1 MRQQDQYRLSKGQI
15 SMTTTDFDLTPDPRV
30 LQILGEINL
39 DQWKCLAEL
48 IDNSVDAFINARRN
62 SAHVESPSVVITLPT
77 QDKEDA
83 SVTVRDNGPGMTLE
97 QLERAV
103 RAGWSGNN
111 PLENLGLFGM
121 GFNIATARLG
131 MVTEVYTTRAGDKEW
146 AGLRIDLNELRRTRT
161 YQTPRLT
168 RPKLDSSA
176 QGTEIKILRLKSDQR
191 IYFSKSAN
199 HNKIRRQL
207 ARVYAP
213 LLLSKDAAFSL
224 QINSQNIQAKRPC
237 HWDPDRSVLGS
248 DGKPVH
254 AVETFDIQLPA
265 RHHCL
270 TCMLSF
276 SGGGGCPTASPEC
289 KTVEVKRRLHGWVG
303 LQRYMHEEDFGLDI
317 IRNGRVIEV
326 QNKDLFVW
334 TGGERPERE
343 YPIDDQRN
351 RGRFIGEIHLD
362 HCRVSY
368 TKDRFERDDT
378 SWAEMVSIIRGE
390 GPLQPQKA
398 KALGLEPQ
406 NAPLYRLFQAFRRSS
421 PQGKT
426 GRWSR
431 ILAVRSNETAMEMAD
446 LFHKGDAEYQTD
458 EKWYQLVEE
467 EDRGTVGSTPHS
479 TGPGSASPAIPDGF
493 LDDGDPVAPKT
504 PSAAPTAE
512 IPVAPAV
519 PVRQKLHELSRVY
532 KHPLLKVE
540 FTVEAF
546 MVAANDPD
554 LPFKA
559 PWALRIEDPGT
570 RTFLFLFDPDHP
582 VFRSVTMT
590 PTDAVL
596 SELAFKTYEFLK
608 DVNPNSAVFATI
620 LSDLRSEYAEDA
632 KLDPKSIIA
641 FADKALREIAQS
653 IMSIGDAEKFSALF
667 AELPSSA
674 QGKIRRKIA
683 TTGASSAQ
691 SIIDSGEFLSYAEAL
706 DIKDFVR
713 RHPDLFFDNK
723 FWAQPY
729 SLLDYG
735 DTGVNDD
742 ARERVLERYEAYLA
756 DAVWLASQ
764 SPRDLDRCDRDELIR
779 ATLSVRLLRPD
790 GNE

>member
-1 MRQQDQYRLSKGQI
+1 
-15 SMTTTDFDLTPDPRV
+15 MTTTEFDLTPDPRV

-48 IDNSVDAFINARRN
+48 IDNSVDAFINAQRDEIK
-62 SAHVESPSVVITLPT
+62 VDSPSVVISLPT

-83 SVTVRDNGPGMTLE
+83 SVTIRDNGPGMTLE

-111 PLENLGLFGM
+111 PLDNLGLFGM

-131 MVTEVYTTRAGDKEW
+131 MVTEVYTTRSGDNEW
-146 AGLRIDLNELRRTRT
+146 TGLRIDLTELRRTRT

-168 RPKLDSSA
+168 RPKPDPA
-176 QGTEIKILRLKSDQR
+176 AHGTEIKVLRLKADQR
-191 IYFSKSAN
+191 GYFSRSAN

-213 LLLSKDAAFSL
+213 LLLSKDSSFSL
-224 QINSQNIQAKRPC
+224 QINGQNIQAKRAC
-237 HWDPDRSVLGS
+237 HWSPDRSVLGG
-248 DGKPVH
+248 DGKPVN
-254 AVETFDIQLPA
+254 AVETFDFALPS
-265 RHHCL
+265 RHYCL

-276 SGGGGCPTASPEC
+276 SGTQECPTGSPEC
-289 KTVEVKRRLHGWVG
+289 KTVEVQRRLHGWVG
-303 LQRYMHEEDFGLDI
+303 LQRYMHEEDFGIDV

-378 SWAEMVSIIRGE
+378 SWAEMVTLVRGE

-398 KALGLEPQ
+398 KALGFEPP

-431 ILAVRSNETAMEMAD
+431 ILAVKNNERAIEMAD
-446 LFHKGDAEYQTD
+446 LFHKGDPEYQTD
-458 EKWYQLVEE
+458 EKWYELVEE
-467 EDRGTVGSTPHS
+467 EDRGVVGATPTA
-479 TGPGSASPAIPDGF
+479 TGPGSASPGVPDGF
-493 LDDGDPVAPKT
+493 LDEGDDSSANGATPPPAVTPTAPMT
-504 PSAAPTAE
+504 PSAPAAPM
-512 IPVAPAV
+512 
-519 PVRQKLHELSRVY
+519 RQKLHELSRVY

-540 FTVEAF
+540 FSVEAF
-546 MVAANDPD
+546 VVAASDHD
-554 LPFKA
+554 LPSKA
-559 PWALRIEDPGT
+559 PWTLKIEDPGT

-590 PTDAVL
+590 PMDALL
-596 SELAFKTYEFLK
+596 SELAFKTYEFLR
-608 DVNPNSAVFATI
+608 DVSPNSAVFATI
-620 LSDLRSEYAEDA
+620 LSDLRGEYAGDA

-641 FADKALREIAQS
+641 FADKSLREIAQS
-653 IMSIGDAEKFSALF
+653 ICDVNAGPSFSALF
-667 AELPSSA
+667 EELPQQA
-674 QGKIRRKIA
+674 QEKIRRKIA
-683 TTGASSAQ
+683 SSGMNGAQAV
-691 SIIDSGEFLSYAEAL
+691 IDSGEFLSYADAS
-706 DIKDFVR
+706 DIRQFVR
-713 RHPDLFFDNK
+713 RHPELFFDGK
-723 FWAQPY
+723 FWAQPHA
-729 SLLDYG
+729 SLDYG
-735 DTGVNDD
+735 DAKVNEE
-742 ARERVLERYEAYLA
+742 AQERILERYDAYLA

-779 ATLSVRLLRPD
+779 ATLSVRLLGQD
-790 GNE
+790 GIL

>member
-1 MRQQDQYRLSKGQI
+1 
-15 SMTTTDFDLTPDPRV
+15 MTSTDFDLTPDPRV

-48 IDNSVDAFINARRN
+48 IDNSVDAFINARRDN
-62 SAHVESPSVVITLPT
+62 IKIESPSVAINLPT
-77 QDKEDA
+77 QDREDV
-83 SVTVRDNGPGMTLE
+83 SITIRDNGPGMTLD

-111 PLENLGLFGM
+111 PLDNLGLFGM

-131 MVTEVYTTRAGDKEW
+131 MVTEVYTTRMGDKEW
-146 AGLRIDLNELRRTRT
+146 TGLRIDLSELRRTRT

-168 RPKLDSSA
+168 RPKSDSA
-176 QGTEIKILRLKSDQR
+176 AHGTEIKILRLKADQR
-191 IYFSKSAN
+191 TYFAKSAN
-199 HNKIRRQL
+199 HKKIRSQL

-224 QINSQNIQAKRPC
+224 QINGQNIPAKRPC
-237 HWDPDRSVLGS
+237 HWDPDRSVLGG

-254 AVETFDIQLPA
+254 AVETFDFELPS
-265 RHHCL
+265 RHYCL

-276 SGGGGCPTASPEC
+276 SGEQGCPTGGAEC
-289 KTVEVKRRLHGWVG
+289 KTVELKRRLRGWVG
-303 LQRYMHEEDFGLDI
+303 LQRYMHEEDFGIDI

-334 TGGERPERE
+334 SGGERPERE

-378 SWAEMVSIIRGE
+378 SWSEMVTLIRGD

-398 KALGLEPQ
+398 RALGFEPQ
-406 NAPLYRLFQAFRRSS
+406 SAPLYRLFQTFRRSS

-431 ILAVRSNETAMEMAD
+431 ILAVKNNERAIEMAD
-446 LFHKGDAEYQTD
+446 LFHKGDPEYQTD
-458 EKWYQLVEE
+458 EKWYELVEE
-467 EDRGTVGSTPHS
+467 EDRGIVGATPTA
-479 TGPGSASPAIPDGF
+479 TGPGSA
-493 LDDGDPVAPKT
+493 
-504 PSAAPTAE
+504 
-512 IPVAPAV
+512 APAV
-519 PVRQKLHELSRVY
+519 PEGFLDEGIDTRPEDSGGPTVPDPGQTSTSVPMPPTRQKLHELSRVY

-540 FTVEAF
+540 FNVEAF
-546 MVAANDPD
+546 VVASNDPD
-554 LPFKA
+554 LPPKA
-559 PWALRIEDPGT
+559 PWILKIEDPGT

-596 SELAFKTYEFLK
+596 AELAFKTYEFLK
-608 DVNPNSAVFATI
+608 EASPNSAVFSTI
-620 LSDLRSEYAEDA
+620 LSDLRGEYAEDA
-632 KLDPKSIIA
+632 KLDPRSIIS
-641 FADKALREIAQS
+641 FADRSLRDIAQS
-653 IMSIGDAEKFSALF
+653 IGVSGEAASFSALF
-667 AELPSSA
+667 SELPQAA
-674 QGKIRRKIA
+674 QDRVRRKIA
-683 TTGASSAQ
+683 LSGMASAQ
-691 SIIDSGEFLSYAEAL
+691 TVIDSGEFLSYAEVA
-706 DIKDFVR
+706 DIRQFVR
-713 RHPDLFFDNK
+713 RHPELFFDGE

-729 SLLDYG
+729 SSLDYG
-735 DTGVNDD
+735 DAKVNKE
-742 ARERVLERYEAYLA
+742 ARERVLERYDAYLA

-779 ATLSVRLLRPD
+779 ATLSVRLLGQD
-790 GNE
+790 GSV

>member
-1 MRQQDQYRLSKGQI
+1 
-15 SMTTTDFDLTPDPRV
+15 MTSTDFDLTPDPRV

-48 IDNSVDAFINARRN
+48 IDNSVDAFINARRDG
-62 SAHVESPSVVITLPT
+62 VRMDSPAVVISLPT

-83 SVTVRDNGPGMTLE
+83 SVTIRDNGQGMTLE

-111 PLENLGLFGM
+111 PLDNLGLFGM

-131 MVTEVYTTRAGDKEW
+131 MVTEVYTTRTGDKEW
-146 AGLRIDLNELRRTRT
+146 TGLRIDLNELRRTRT

-168 RPKLDSSA
+168 RPKHDPSA
-176 QGTEIKILRLKSDQR
+176 HGTEIKILRLKADQR

-224 QINSQNIQAKRPC
+224 QINTQNIQAKRSC
-237 HWDPDRSVLGS
+237 HWDPDRSVLGG

-254 AVETFDIQLPA
+254 AVETFDVELPA
-265 RHHCL
+265 RHYCL

-276 SGGGGCPTASPEC
+276 SGTQGCPTAGPEC

-334 TGGERPERE
+334 SGGERPERE

-378 SWAEMVSIIRGE
+378 SWAEMVSLIRGE

-398 KALGLEPQ
+398 KALGFEPQ
-406 NAPLYRLFQAFRRSS
+406 DAPLYRLFQAFRRSS

-431 ILAVRSNETAMEMAD
+431 ILAVKNNERAIEMAD
-446 LFHKGDAEYQTD
+446 LFHKGDVEYQTD
-458 EKWYQLVEE
+458 DRWYELVEE
-467 EDRGTVGSTPHS
+467 EDRGIVGATPTA
-479 TGPGSASPAIPDGF
+479 TGPGSTSPGLPDGF
-493 LDDGDPVAPKT
+493 LDEGDVSPPIRAGATPSGPPELAPSPVAP
-504 PSAAPTAE
+504 
-512 IPVAPAV
+512 I
-519 PVRQKLHELSRVY
+519 RQKLHELSRIY

-546 MVAANDPD
+546 IVGADDPD
-554 LPFKA
+554 LPSKA
-559 PWALRIEDPGT
+559 PWTLKIEDPGT

-608 DVNPNSAVFATI
+608 EVSPNSAVFATI
-620 LSDLRSEYAEDA
+620 LSDLRGEYAQDA
-632 KLDPKSIIA
+632 KLDPRSIIA
-641 FADKALREIAQS
+641 FADKAFREIAQS
-653 IMSIGDAEKFSALF
+653 ISVIGDATLFNALF
-667 AELPSSA
+667 AELPQPA
-674 QGKIRRKIA
+674 QEKIRRKIA
-683 TTGASSAQ
+683 LTGMNGAQ
-691 SIIDSGEFLSYAEAL
+691 VVIDSGEFLSYAEVV
-706 DIKDFVR
+706 DIRQFVES
-713 RHPDLFFDNK
+713 HPELFFDGK

-729 SLLDYG
+729 SSLEYG
-735 DTGVNDD
+735 DTKVNEE
-742 ARERVLERYEAYLA
+742 ARERVMERYDAYLA

-764 SPRDLDRCDRDELIR
+764 SLRDLDRCDRDELIR
-779 ATLSVRLLRPD
+779 ATLSVRLLGQD
-790 GNE
+790 GSV

>member
-1 MRQQDQYRLSKGQI
+1 
-15 SMTTTDFDLTPDPRV
+15 MTATEFDLTPDPRV

-48 IDNSVDAFINARRN
+48 IDNSVDAFINARRDGGQ
-62 SAHVESPSVVITLPT
+62 VESPSVVISLPT

-83 SVTVRDNGPGMTLE
+83 SVTIRDNGPGMTLD

-111 PLENLGLFGM
+111 PLDNLGLFGM

-131 MVTEVYTTRAGDKEW
+131 MVTEVYTTRTGDKEW
-146 AGLRIDLNELRRTRT
+146 TGLRIDLNELRRTRT

-168 RPKLDSSA
+168 RPKLDSA
-176 QGTEIKILRLKSDQR
+176 AHGTEIKILRLKTDQR

-224 QINSQNIQAKRPC
+224 QVNSQNIQAKRPC
-237 HWDPDRSVLGS
+237 HWNPDRSVLGG

-254 AVETFDIQLPA
+254 AVETFDVELPS
-265 RHHCL
+265 RHYCL

-276 SGGGGCPTASPEC
+276 SGTQGCPTASAEC
-289 KTVEVKRRLHGWVG
+289 KTVELKRRLHGWVG
-303 LQRYMHEEDFGLDI
+303 LQRYMHEEDFGIDI

-334 TGGERPERE
+334 SGGERPERE

-378 SWAEMVSIIRGE
+378 SWSEMVTLVRGE

-398 KALGLEPQ
+398 KALGFEPPS
-406 NAPLYRLFQAFRRSS
+406 APLYRLFQAFRRSS

-431 ILAVRSNETAMEMAD
+431 ILAVKNNERAIEMAD
-446 LFHKGDAEYQTD
+446 LFHKGDPEYQTD
-458 EKWYQLVEE
+458 EKWYELVEE
-467 EDRGTVGSTPHS
+467 EDRGIVGATPTAS
-479 TGPGSASPAIPDGF
+479 GPGSASPEVPAGF
-493 LDDGDPVAPKT
+493 LDDAGETPLESEASSPTSEAGPPVQNVSAP
-504 PSAAPTAE
+504 PP
-512 IPVAPAV
+512 
-519 PVRQKLHELSRVY
+519 RQKLHELSRVY

-546 MVAANDPD
+546 MVAASDPD
-554 LPFKA
+554 LPPKA
-559 PWALRIEDPGT
+559 PWTLKIEDPGT

-608 DVNPNSAVFATI
+608 EASPNSAVFSTI
-620 LSDLRSEYAEDA
+620 LSDLRGEYAEDA
-632 KLDPKSIIA
+632 KLDPKSIIS
-641 FADKALREIAQS
+641 FADRSLRDIAQS
-653 IMSIGDAEKFSALF
+653 ISASGNVDSFGALF
-667 AELPSSA
+667 SELPQMA
-674 QGKIRRKIA
+674 QEKIRRKIA
-683 TTGASSAQ
+683 SSGMTGAQ
-691 SIIDSGEFLSYAEAL
+691 VVIDAGEFLSYADAA
-706 DIKDFVR
+706 DIRQFVR
-713 RHPDLFFDNK
+713 LHPELFFDGK

-729 SLLDYG
+729 SSLDYG
-735 DTGVNDD
+735 DAKVNEE
-742 ARERVLERYEAYLA
+742 AREKVLERYDAYLA

-779 ATLSVRLLRPD
+779 ATLSVRLLGQD
-790 GNE
+790 GNI

>member
-1 MRQQDQYRLSKGQI
+1 
-15 SMTTTDFDLTPDPRV
+15 MTSTDFDLTPDPRV

-48 IDNSVDAFINARRN
+48 IDNSVDAFINARRDG
-62 SAHVESPSVVITLPT
+62 AQVDSPAVVISLPT

-111 PLENLGLFGM
+111 PLDNLGLFGM

-131 MVTEVYTTRAGDKEW
+131 MVTEVYTTRAGDPEW
-146 AGLRIDLNELRRTRT
+146 TGLRIDLNELRRTRT

-168 RPKLDSSA
+168 RPKHDSSA
-176 QGTEIKILRLKSDQR
+176 HGTEIKILRLKADQR
-191 IYFSKSAN
+191 VYFSKSAN
-199 HNKIRRQL
+199 HNKVRRQL

-213 LLLSKDAAFSL
+213 LLLSKDSSFSL
-224 QINSQNIQAKRPC
+224 QVNAQNVQAKRPC
-237 HWDPDRSVLGS
+237 HWDPDRSVLGG

-254 AVETFDIQLPA
+254 AVETFDFALPS
-265 RHHCL
+265 RHYCL

-276 SGGGGCPTASPEC
+276 SGTQGCPTAGPEC
-289 KTVEVKRRLHGWVG
+289 KTIELKRRLHGWVG

-378 SWAEMVSIIRGE
+378 SWAEMVSLVRGE

-398 KALGLEPQ
+398 KALGFEPQ
-406 NAPLYRLFQAFRRSS
+406 GAPLYRLFQAFRRSS

-431 ILAVRSNETAMEMAD
+431 ILAVKNNESAIEMAD

-458 EKWYQLVEE
+458 EKWYELVEE
-467 EDRGTVGSTPHS
+467 ADRGVVGAIPTS
-479 TGPGSASPAIPDGF
+479 TGPGSASPEVPSGF
-493 LDDGDPVAPKT
+493 LDEGDTSPPDGEGTSLPAAT
-504 PSAAPTAE
+504 APSATATATATAVSIAPT
-512 IPVAPAV
+512 
-519 PVRQKLHELSRVY
+519 RQKLHELSRVY

-546 MVAANDPD
+546 MVGANDPD
-554 LPFKA
+554 LPTKA
-559 PWALRIEDPGT
+559 PWTLKIEDPGT

-596 SELAFKTYEFLK
+596 CELAFKTYEFLRE
-608 DVNPNSAVFATI
+608 VSPNSAVFATI
-620 LSDLRSEYAEDA
+620 LSDLRGEYAEDA

-641 FADKALREIAQS
+641 FADKALQEIAQS
-653 IMSIGDAEKFSALF
+653 ISAIGDATLFNALF
-667 AELPSSA
+667 GELPQFA
-674 QGKIRRKIA
+674 QAKIRRKIA
-683 TTGASSAQ
+683 STGMNGAQ
-691 SIIDSGEFLSYAEAL
+691 VVIDSGEFLSYAEAS
-706 DIKDFVR
+706 DIRQFVR
-713 RHPDLFFDNK
+713 QHPALFFDGK

-729 SLLDYG
+729 SSLDYG
-735 DTGVNDD
+735 DMKVNEE
-742 ARERVLERYEAYLA
+742 ARERVMERYDAYLA

-779 ATLSVRLLRPD
+779 ATLSVRLLGQD
-790 GNE
+790 GSR

>member
-1 MRQQDQYRLSKGQI
+1 
-15 SMTTTDFDLTPDPRV
+15 MTTTDFDLTPDPRV

-48 IDNSVDAFINARRN
+48 IDNSVDAFINARRDGV
-62 SAHVESPSVVITLPT
+62 HVESPSVVISLPT

-83 SVTVRDNGPGMTLE
+83 SVAVRDNGPGMNLE

-111 PLENLGLFGM
+111 PLDNLGLFGM

-146 AGLRIDLNELRRTRT
+146 TGLRIDLDELRRTRT

-168 RPKLDSSA
+168 RPKHDPSA
-176 QGTEIKILRLKSDQR
+176 HGTEIKILRLKTDQR
-191 IYFSKSAN
+191 VYFSKSAN
-199 HNKIRRQL
+199 HNRIRRQL

-213 LLLSKDAAFSL
+213 LLLSNDAAFSL
-224 QINSQNIQAKRPC
+224 QINSQNVQAKRPC
-237 HWDPDRSVLGS
+237 HWDPDRAVLGS
-248 DGKPVH
+248 TGTPVH
-254 AVETFDIQLPA
+254 AVETFDFELPA
-265 RHHCL
+265 RHYCL

-276 SGGGGCPTASPEC
+276 SGDHGCPTAGTEC
-289 KTVEVKRRLHGWVG
+289 KTVELKRRLHGWIG

-334 TGGERPERE
+334 AGGERPERE

-378 SWAEMVSIIRGE
+378 SWAEMVSLVRGE

-398 KALGLEPQ
+398 KALGFEPQ
-406 NAPLYRLFQAFRRSS
+406 DAPLYRLFQAFRRSS

-431 ILAVRSNETAMEMAD
+431 ILAVKNNERAIEMAD

-458 EKWYQLVEE
+458 EKWYDLVAE
-467 EDRGTVGSTPHS
+467 EDRGIVGAAISTS
-479 TGPGSASPAIPDGF
+479 SGSAPPAVPDGF
-493 LDDGDPVAPKT
+493 LDDDDLADPNGTVVL
-504 PSAAPTAE
+504 PSIPFDSAPT
-512 IPVAPAV
+512 IPLV
-519 PVRQKLHELSRVY
+519 PTRQKLHDLSRVY

-546 MVAANDPD
+546 MVASNDPD
-554 LPFKA
+554 LPRKA
-559 PWALRIEDPGT
+559 PWTLKIEDPGT

-590 PTDAVL
+590 PMDAIL
-596 SELAFKTYEFLK
+596 AELAFKTYEFLREAS
-608 DVNPNSAVFATI
+608 PHSAVFATI
-620 LSDLRSEYAEDA
+620 VSDLRGEYAEDA

-641 FADKALREIAQS
+641 FADKTLREIAQS
-653 IMSIGDAEKFSALF
+653 ISIGGDAYFFKALF
-667 AELPSSA
+667 TELPQTA
-674 QGKIRRKIA
+674 QERIRRKIA
-683 TTGASSAQ
+683 STGVSGAQ
-691 SIIDSGEFLSYAEAL
+691 AVIDSGEFLSYAEAS
-706 DIKDFVR
+706 DIRSFVKC
-713 RHPDLFFDNK
+713 HPELFFDGK

-729 SLLDYG
+729 SSLEYG
-735 DTGVNDD
+735 DSKVDEE
-742 ARERVLERYEAYLA
+742 ARGRVVERYDAYLA
-756 DAVWLASQ
+756 DAVWLESQ
-764 SPRDLDRCDRDELIR
+764 TPRDLDRCDRDELIR
-779 ATLSVRLLRPD
+779 ATLSVRLLGQD
-790 GNE
+790 GSL

>member
-1 MRQQDQYRLSKGQI
+1 
-15 SMTTTDFDLTPDPRV
+15 MTTNEFDLTPDPRV

-48 IDNSVDAFINARRN
+48 IDNSVDAFINARRDGKRL
-62 SAHVESPSVVITLPT
+62 EYPSVVISLPT

-83 SVTVRDNGPGMTLE
+83 SVTIRDNGPGMTLE

-111 PLENLGLFGM
+111 PLDNLGLFGM

-131 MVTEVYTTRAGDKEW
+131 MVTEVYTTRAGDKDW
-146 AGLRIDLNELRRTRT
+146 TGLRIDLNELRRTRA

-168 RPKLDSSA
+168 KPKHDLTTH
-176 QGTEIKILRLKSDQR
+176 GTEIKILRLKAEQR
-191 IYFSKSAN
+191 SYFSKSAN
-199 HNKIRRQL
+199 HNKIRRKL

-213 LLLSKDAAFSL
+213 LLLSKDTAFSL
-224 QINSQNIQAKRPC
+224 QINTQNIVAKRPC
-237 HWDPDRSVLGS
+237 HWDPDRSVLIG
-248 DGKPVH
+248 DGRTVH
-254 AVETFDIQLPA
+254 AVETFDFELSP
-265 RHHCL
+265 RHYCL
-270 TCMLSF
+270 TCMVSF
-276 SGGGGCPTASPEC
+276 SGDQGCPTASAEC

-326 QNKDLFVW
+326 QNKDLFIW
-334 TGGERPERE
+334 SGGERPERE

-368 TKDRFERDDT
+368 TKDRFERDDA
-378 SWAEMVSIIRGE
+378 SWAEMVSLVRGD

-398 KALGLEPQ
+398 KALGLEPS
-406 NAPLYRLFQAFRRSS
+406 NAPLYLLFQAFRRSS

-426 GRWSR
+426 ARWSR
-431 ILAVRSNETAMEMAD
+431 ILAVKNNDRAIEMAD
-446 LFHKGDAEYQTD
+446 LFHKVDAEYQTD
-458 EKWYQLVEE
+458 EKWYELVEE
-467 EDRGTVGSTPHS
+467 EDRGVVGATPIA
-479 TGPGSASPAIPDGF
+479 TGPGSASPAVPEGF
-493 LDDGDPVAPKT
+493 LDEDDDAPST
-504 PSAAPTAE
+504 SAAGKSSSTSSDTSPALPLPPT
-512 IPVAPAV
+512 
-519 PVRQKLHELSRVY
+519 RQKLHDLSRVY

-546 MVAANDPD
+546 MVGSNDPD
-554 LPFKA
+554 LPSKA
-559 PWALRIEDPGT
+559 PWVLKIEDPGT

-596 SELAFKTYEFLK
+596 AELALKTYEFLK
-608 DVNPNSAVFATI
+608 EASPNSAVFATI
-620 LSDLRSEYAEDA
+620 LSDLRGEYAEDA
-632 KLDPKSIIA
+632 RLDPKSIIA

-653 IMSIGDAEKFSALF
+653 IGVVCDTALF
-667 AELPSSA
+667 NEFFLDLPQSA
-674 QGKIRRKIA
+674 QERIRRKIA
-683 TTGASSAQ
+683 STGISGSQ
-691 SIIDSGEFLSYAEAL
+691 IIIDSGEFLSYAEAP
-706 DIKDFVR
+706 DIRLFVR
-713 RHPDLFFDNK
+713 CHPELFFDGT

-729 SLLDYG
+729 CTLEYG
-735 DTGVNDD
+735 DAKVNEE
-742 ARERVLERYEAYLA
+742 ARNRVLERYDAYLA

-779 ATLSVRLLRPD
+779 ATLSVRLIGQD
-790 GNE
+790 GSL

>member
-1 MRQQDQYRLSKGQI
+1 
-15 SMTTTDFDLTPDPRV
+15 MTTAEFDLTPDPRV

-48 IDNSVDAFINARRN
+48 IDNSVDAFINARRDEVPV
-62 SAHVESPSVVITLPT
+62 AAPSVVISLPT
-77 QDKEDA
+77 QDREDA
-83 SVTVRDNGPGMTLE
+83 SISVRDNGPGMTLE

-111 PLENLGLFGM
+111 PVDNLGLFGM

-131 MVTEVYTTRAGDKEW
+131 MVTEVYTTRAGDNEW
-146 AGLRIDLNELRRTRT
+146 TGLRIDLTELRRTRT
-161 YQTPRLT
+161 YLTPRLA
-168 RPKLDSSA
+168 RPKHDPA
-176 QGTEIKILRLKSDQR
+176 AHGTEIKILRLKADQR
-191 IYFSKSAN
+191 VFFSKGAN

-213 LLLSKDAAFSL
+213 LLLSKDLAFSL
-224 QINSQNIQAKRPC
+224 QLNAQNIQAKRPC
-237 HWDPDRSVLGS
+237 HWDPDRSVLSG

-254 AVETFDIQLPA
+254 AVEPFDFELPA
-265 RHHCL
+265 RNYCL

-276 SGGGGCPTASPEC
+276 HGPQTCPTAGPEC
-289 KTVEVKRRLHGWVG
+289 QIIEIKRRLHGWVG
-303 LQRYMHEEDFGLDI
+303 LQRYVHEEDFGIDI

-334 TGGERPERE
+334 NGDERPERE
-343 YPIDDQRN
+343 YPIDDPRN

-378 SWAEMVSIIRGE
+378 SWAEMVSLVRGE

-398 KALGLEPQ
+398 KALGYEPQ
-406 NAPLYRLFQAFRRSS
+406 IAPLYRLFQAFRRSS

-431 ILAVRSNETAMEMAD
+431 VLAVKNNERAIEMAD
-446 LFHKGDAEYQTD
+446 LFHKGDPDYQTD
-458 EKWYQLVEE
+458 EKWYELVEE
-467 EDRGTVGSTPHS
+467 EDRAVVGATPTA
-479 TGPGSASPAIPDGF
+479 TGPGSASPAVPDGF
-493 LDDGDPVAPKT
+493 LDDDNIAPAPTGTGPEVPPPAAGDAGGTSVAPT
-504 PSAAPTAE
+504 
-512 IPVAPAV
+512 
-519 PVRQKLHELSRVY
+519 RQKLHELSRVY

-546 MVAANDPD
+546 MVTANDPD
-554 LPFKA
+554 LPRKA
-559 PWALRIEDPGT
+559 PWVLKIEDPGT

-590 PTDAVL
+590 PMDAVL
-596 SELAFKTYEFLK
+596 AELAFKTYEFLK
-608 DVNPNSAVFATI
+608 EASPDSAVFATI
-620 LSDLRSEYAEDA
+620 LSDFRGEYADDS
-632 KLDPKSIIA
+632 KLDPKGIIA

-653 IMSIGDAEKFSALF
+653 IDVAGDAGLFNILF
-667 AELPSSA
+667 AELPQSA
-674 QGKIRRKIA
+674 QEKIRRKIA
-683 TTGASSAQ
+683 SVGISGAQ
-691 SIIDSGEFLSYAEAL
+691 VVIDSGEFLAYAEVS
-706 DIKDFVR
+706 DIRHFVR
-713 RHPDLFFDNK
+713 SHPALFFDGK

-729 SLLDYG
+729 SSLEYG
-735 DTGVNDD
+735 DAKVNEE
-742 ARERVLERYEAYLA
+742 ARERVLERYDSYLA

-764 SPRDLDRCDRDELIR
+764 SPRDLDRCDRDEIIR
-779 ATLSVRLLRPD
+779 ATLSVRLLGQD
-790 GNE
+790 GSL

>member
-1 MRQQDQYRLSKGQI
+1 
-15 SMTTTDFDLTPDPRV
+15 MTTTDFDLTPDPRV

-48 IDNSVDAFINARRN
+48 IDNSIDAFINARRDN
-62 SAHVESPSVVITLPT
+62 IQVESPSVVISLPT

-83 SVTVRDNGPGMTLE
+83 SVAIRDNGPGMTLN

-111 PLENLGLFGM
+111 PLDNLGLFGM

-146 AGLRIDLNELRRTRT
+146 TGLRIDLNELRRTRT

-168 RPKLDSSA
+168 RPKPDPA
-176 QGTEIKILRLKSDQR
+176 GHGTEIKILRLKADQR
-191 IYFSKSAN
+191 LYFSKSAN

-213 LLLSKDAAFSL
+213 LLLSKDASFAL
-224 QINSQNIQAKRPC
+224 QVNGQNIQAKRPC
-237 HWDPDRSVLGS
+237 HWNPDRSVLGG
-248 DGKPVH
+248 DGRPVH
-254 AVETFDIQLPA
+254 AVETFDIELPS
-265 RHHCL
+265 RHYCL

-276 SGGGGCPTASPEC
+276 SGTQGCPTGGSEC
-289 KTVEVKRRLHGWVG
+289 KTVELKRRLHGWVG
-303 LQRYMHEEDFGLDI
+303 LQRYMHEEDFGIDI

-334 TGGERPERE
+334 GGGERPERE

-351 RGRFIGEIHLD
+351 RGRFIGEVHLD

-378 SWAEMVSIIRGE
+378 SWAEMVVLLRGE

-398 KALGLEPQ
+398 KALGFEPPS
-406 NAPLYRLFQAFRRSS
+406 APLYRLFQAFRRSS

-426 GRWSR
+426 ARWSR
-431 ILAVRSNETAMEMAD
+431 ILAVKNNERAIEMAD
-446 LFHKGDAEYQTD
+446 LFHKGDPEYQTD
-458 EKWYQLVEE
+458 EKWYELVEE
-467 EDRGTVGSTPHS
+467 EDRGTVGATPTA
-479 TGPGSASPAIPDGF
+479 TGPGSASPPVPDGF
-493 LDDGDPVAPKT
+493 LDDEGSPPSGGGGHSSSSQVNPLN
-504 PSAAPTAE
+504 SAAVPA
-512 IPVAPAV
+512 AP
-519 PVRQKLHELSRVY
+519 PRQKLHELSRLY

-540 FTVEAF
+540 FTIEAF

-554 LPFKA
+554 LPPKA
-559 PWALRIEDPGT
+559 PWVLKIEDPGT
-570 RTFLFLFDPDHP
+570 RTFLFLFEPDHP

-590 PTDAVL
+590 PMDAVL

-608 DVNPNSAVFATI
+608 EMSPNSAVFATI

-632 KLDPKSIIA
+632 KLDPKSIIS
-641 FADKALREIAQS
+641 FSDKSLREIAQS
-653 IMSIGDAEKFSALF
+653 ISMDGVSQSFNTLFS
-667 AELPSSA
+667 ELPQPA
-674 QGKIRRKIA
+674 QERIRRKIA
-683 TTGASSAQ
+683 SSGMTGAQAV
-691 SIIDSGEFLSYAEAL
+691 INTGEFLSYAAAS
-706 DIKDFVR
+706 DIRQFVC
-713 RHPDLFFDNK
+713 RHPELFFDGK

-729 SLLDYG
+729 ASLDYG
-735 DTGVNDD
+735 DITVNEE
-742 ARERVLERYEAYLA
+742 ARERVLERYDAYLA

-764 SPRDLDRCDRDELIR
+764 SPRDLERCDRDELIR
-779 ATLSVRLLRPD
+779 ATLSVRLLGQD
-790 GNE
+790 GNM

>member
-1 MRQQDQYRLSKGQI
+1 
-15 SMTTTDFDLTPDPRV
+15 MTATADFDLTPDPRV

-48 IDNSVDAFINARRN
+48 IDNSVDAFVNASRGGFPVD
-62 SAHVESPSVVITLPT
+62 APSVVISLPT

-83 SVTVRDNGPGMTLE
+83 AVTIRDNGPGMTLD

-103 RAGWSGNN
+103 TAGWSGNN
-111 PLENLGLFGM
+111 PLDSLGLFGM

-131 MVTEVYTTRAGDKEW
+131 MVTEVYTTRAGEAEW
-146 AGLRIDLNELRRTRT
+146 TGLRIDLNELRRTRI

-168 RPKLDSSA
+168 RPKLDA
-176 QGTEIKILRLKSDQR
+176 AAHGTEIKILRLKPDQR
-191 IYFSKSAN
+191 VYFSKSAN

-213 LLLSKDAAFSL
+213 LLLSKDTSFSL
-224 QINSQNIQAKRPC
+224 QINTQNVQAKRPC
-237 HWDPDRSVLGS
+237 HWDPNRSVQGA

-254 AVETFDIQLPA
+254 AVETFDIKLPS
-265 RHHCL
+265 RHYCL

-276 SGGGGCPTASPEC
+276 SGDQGCPTASTEC
-289 KTVEVKRRLHGWVG
+289 KTVEMVRRLHGWVG
-303 LQRYMHEEDFGLDI
+303 LQRYMHEEDFGIDI

-334 TGGERPERE
+334 TGGDRPERE

-351 RGRFIGEIHLD
+351 RGRFIGEVHLD

-378 SWAEMVSIIRGE
+378 SWAEMVSLVRGE

-398 KALGLEPQ
+398 RTLGFEPQ
-406 NAPLYRLFQAFRRSS
+406 DAPLYRLFQAFRRSS

-431 ILAVRSNETAMEMAD
+431 ILAVKNNERAIEMAD

-458 EKWYQLVEE
+458 EKWYALVEE
-467 EDRGTVGSTPHS
+467 EDRGMVGGTPH
-479 TGPGSASPAIPDGF
+479 TGGPGSASPAAPDGF
-493 LDDGDPVAPKT
+493 LDDGGDTGGGPTGTPGGSPTPAPAPGAT
-504 PSAAPTAE
+504 PPTAAM
-512 IPVAPAV
+512 PT
-519 PVRQKLHELSRVY
+519 RQKLHELSRIY

-540 FTVEAF
+540 FAVEAF
-546 MVAANDPD
+546 MVGATDPD
-554 LPFKA
+554 LPAKA
-559 PWALRIEDPGT
+559 PWVLKIEDPGT

-596 SELAFKTYEFLK
+596 AELAFKTYEFLK
-608 DVNPNSAVFATI
+608 DVSPNAAVFSTI
-620 LSDLRSEYAEDA
+620 LSDLRGEYAEDA
-632 KLDPKSIIA
+632 KLDPKNIIA
-641 FADKALREIAQS
+641 FADKTLRDIAQS
-653 IMSIGDAEKFSALF
+653 LSSSGDKSSFNSLF
-667 AELPSSA
+667 GGMPQSA
-674 QGKIRRKIA
+674 QNKIRAKVA
-683 TTGASSAQ
+683 SVGMTGVQAVV
-691 SIIDSGEFLSYAEAL
+691 DSGEFLAYAEVS
-706 DIKDFVR
+706 DIRTFVR
-713 RHPDLFFDNK
+713 SHPELFFDGK
-723 FWAQPY
+723 YWAQPHAT
-729 SLLDYG
+729 LEFG
-735 DTGVNDD
+735 DPKVNDA
-742 ARERVLERYEAYLA
+742 ARARVLERQDAYLA

-779 ATLSVRLLRPD
+779 ATLSVRLLGRD
-790 GNE
+790 GNL

>member
-1 MRQQDQYRLSKGQI
+1 MAS
-15 SMTTTDFDLTPDPRV
+15 SDFDLTPDPRV

-48 IDNSVDAFINARRN
+48 IDNSVDAFVNARRDGVP
-62 SAHVESPSVVITLPT
+62 VESPSVVITLPT
-77 QDKEDA
+77 QDREDS
-83 SVTVRDNGPGMTLE
+83 SVTVRDNGLGMTLE

-111 PLENLGLFGM
+111 PLDNLGLFGM

-146 AGLRIDLNELRRTRT
+146 TGLRIDLNELRRTRT
-161 YQTPRLT
+161 YQTPLLT
-168 RPKLDSSA
+168 RPKPDPSVH
-176 QGTEIKILRLKSDQR
+176 GTEIKILRLKTDQR
-191 IYFSKSAN
+191 AYFAKSAN

-213 LLLSKDAAFSL
+213 LLLSKDSAFSL
-224 QINSQNIQAKRPC
+224 QINTQAIQAKRPC
-237 HWDPDRSVLGS
+237 HWDPDRFVQGG
-248 DGKPVH
+248 DGRPVH
-254 AVETFDIQLPA
+254 AVETFDFELPA
-265 RHHCL
+265 RQYCL

-276 SGGGGCPTASPEC
+276 NGIQGCPTATPEC
-289 KTVEVKRRLHGWVG
+289 KTIEVKRRLHGWVG

-334 TGGERPERE
+334 SGGERPERE
-343 YPIDDQRN
+343 YPIDDPRN

-368 TKDRFERDDT
+368 TKDRFERDDA
-378 SWAEMVSIIRGE
+378 SWAEMVSLVRGE

-398 KALGLEPQ
+398 KALGFESHD
-406 NAPLYRLFQAFRRSS
+406 APLYRLFQAFRRSG

-431 ILAVRSNETAMEMAD
+431 ILAVKNNERAIEMAD

-458 EKWYQLVEE
+458 EKWYELVEE
-467 EDRGTVGSTPHS
+467 EDRGVVGATPTA
-479 TGPGSASPAIPDGF
+479 TGAGSASPAAPDGF
-493 LDDGDPVAPKT
+493 LDEGDAFTVDGAGVLPPTSVAPV
-504 PSAAPTAE
+504 PASAFPKPT
-512 IPVAPAV
+512 
-519 PVRQKLHELSRVY
+519 RQKLHELSRVY

-546 MVAANDPD
+546 MVTHSDPD
-554 LPFKA
+554 LPRKA
-559 PWALRIEDPGT
+559 PWTLKIEDPGT
-570 RTFLFLFDPDHP
+570 RTFLFLFDPDHS

-590 PTDAVL
+590 PMDAVL

-608 DVNPNSAVFATI
+608 EASPDSAVFATI
-620 LSDLRSEYAEDA
+620 LSDLRGEYAEDA

-641 FADKALREIAQS
+641 FADKALREIAES
-653 IMSIGDAEKFSALF
+653 IDGVGDATLFSTLF
-667 AELPSSA
+667 AELLPPA
-674 QGKIRRKIA
+674 QEKIRRKIA
-683 TTGASSAQ
+683 SIGMSGAQ
-691 SIIDSGEFLSYAEAL
+691 IIIDSGEFLSYAEAP
-706 DIKDFVR
+706 DIRQFVLS
-713 RHPDLFFDNK
+713 HPELFFDGR

-729 SLLDYG
+729 SSLEYG
-735 DTGVNDD
+735 DPKVDKE
-742 ARERVLERYEAYLA
+742 ARERVLERYDAYLA

-779 ATLSVRLLRPD
+779 ATLSVRLLGQD
-790 GNE
+790 GSM

>member
-1 MRQQDQYRLSKGQI
+1 
-15 SMTTTDFDLTPDPRV
+15 MTNIEFDLTPDPRV
-30 LQILGEINL
+30 LQMLGEINL

-48 IDNSVDAFINARRN
+48 IDNSVDAFINARRD
-62 SAHVESPSVVITLPT
+62 AAKLESPSVVLSLPT

-83 SVTVRDNGPGMTLE
+83 SITVRDNGPGMTIE

-111 PLENLGLFGM
+111 PLDNLGLFGM

-131 MVTEVYTTRAGDKEW
+131 MVTEVYTTRAGETEW
-146 AGLRIDLNELRRTRT
+146 TGLRIDLNELRRTRT
-161 YQTPRLT
+161 YATPRLS
-168 RPKLDSSA
+168 RPKHDPSA
-176 QGTEIKILRLKSDQR
+176 HGTEIKILRLKTDQR
-191 IYFSKSAN
+191 GYFSKSAN

-213 LLLSKDAAFSL
+213 LLLSKDSAFSL
-224 QINSQNIQAKRPC
+224 QLNGQNIQAKRPC
-237 HWDPDRSVLGS
+237 HWDPDRSVPGG

-254 AVETFDIQLPA
+254 AVETFDFELPS
-265 RHHCL
+265 RHYCL

-276 SGGGGCPTASPEC
+276 SGTQGCPTAGPDC
-289 KTVEVKRRLHGWVG
+289 KTVELKRRLHGWVG

-317 IRNGRVIEV
+317 IRNGRVIEI
-326 QNKDLFVW
+326 QNKDLFVY
-334 TGGERPERE
+334 GGDERPERE

-378 SWAEMVSIIRGE
+378 SWAEMVSLVRGE

-398 KALGLEPQ
+398 KAIGFEPQ
-406 NAPLYRLFQAFRRSS
+406 VAPLYRLFQAFRRSS

-431 ILAVRSNETAMEMAD
+431 ILAVKNNERAIEMAD
-446 LFHKGDAEYQTD
+446 FFHKGDPEYQTD
-458 EKWYQLVEE
+458 DKWYELVQE
-467 EDRGTVGSTPHS
+467 EDRSVVGAIPAA
-479 TGPGSASPAIPDGF
+479 TGSGSPLPAVPDGF
-493 LDDGDPVAPKT
+493 LDEGDTSSPSGMGAQ
-504 PSAAPTAE
+504 PSAPSAPPLAS
-512 IPVAPAV
+512 APAV
-519 PVRQKLHELSRVY
+519 PVRQKMHELSRVY

-546 MVAANDPD
+546 MVTPGDPD
-554 LPFKA
+554 LPSKA
-559 PWALRIEDPGT
+559 PWTLKIEDPGT

-596 SELAFKTYEFLK
+596 SELAFRTYEFLK
-608 DVNPNSAVFATI
+608 EASPNSAVFATI
-620 LSDLRSEYAEDA
+620 LSDLRGEYAEDA
-632 KLDPKSIIA
+632 KLDPNGIIA
-641 FADKALREIAQS
+641 FADKTLREIAQAIS
-653 IMSIGDAEKFSALF
+653 TDGDSASFNALF
-667 AELPSSA
+667 VQMP
-674 QGKIRRKIA
+674 QTVQDGIRRKIA
-683 TTGASSAQ
+683 STGMSGAQ
-691 SIIDSGEFLSYAEAL
+691 AVIDSGEFLLYAEVR
-706 DIKDFVR
+706 DVRQFVR
-713 RHPDLFFDNK
+713 HHPHLFFDGK

-729 SLLDYG
+729 SSLEYG
-735 DTGVNDD
+735 DAKVNEE
-742 ARERVLERYEAYLA
+742 ARERVMERYDAYLA

-779 ATLSVRLLRPD
+779 ATLSVRLLVQD
-790 GNE
+790 GSV